1 MSAGPPPL
9 VTADPAAFAAAAP
22 SGRLAGLDI
31 GTKTIGI
38 ATSTA
43 DRAFVSP
50 RETLARRRPAADLAA
65 LTARLAAE
73 QVVGVVVG
81 LPVHLDGR
89 EGDRARS
96 VRAQARNIAAASGLP
111 VLLWDERWST
121 AAVTRDMLDADLSR
135 AKRAAAVDRLAA
147 AWILE
152 GACRRLARLEAEG
165 GQG

>member
-1 MSAGPPPL
+1 M
-9 VTADPAAFAAAAP
+9 
-22 SGRLAGLDI
+22 
-31 GTKTIGI
+31 
-38 ATSTA
+38 
-43 DRAFVSP
+43 
-50 RETLARRRPAADLAA
+50 
-65 LTARLAAE
+65 
-73 QVVGVVVG
+73 VGVVVG

-121 AAVTRDMLDADLSR
+121 AAVTRDMLEADLSR

>member
-1 MSAGPPPL
+1 M
-9 VTADPAAFAAAAP
+9 V
-22 SGRLAGLDI
+22 
-31 GTKTIGI
+31 GI
-38 ATSTA
+38 
-43 DRAFVSP
+43 VI
-50 RETLARRRPAADLAA
+50 
-65 LTARLAAE
+65 
-73 QVVGVVVG
+73 G

-96 VRAQARNIAAASGLP
+96 VRAQARNIAVASGLP

>member
-1 MSAGPPPL
+1 M
-9 VTADPAAFAAAAP
+9 
-22 SGRLAGLDI
+22 
-31 GTKTIGI
+31 
-38 ATSTA
+38 
-43 DRAFVSP
+43 
-50 RETLARRRPAADLAA
+50 
-65 LTARLAAE
+65 
-73 QVVGVVVG
+73 VGVVVG